1 MSHKYRENQQT
12 SDSGGRRMNW
22 HERGVTGP
30 VAIVA
35 AIGIGSG
42 VLGMATINLNLAQS
56 GVTFIVMALVFA
68 LENRIEIK
76 IHDLRSRLD
85 ELEAKRISDRAGF
98 T

>member
-1 MSHKYRENQQT
+1 
-12 SDSGGRRMNW
+12 
-22 HERGVTGP
+22 
-30 VAIVA
+30 
-35 AIGIGSG
+35 
-42 VLGMATINLNLAQS
+42 LAQS